1 MITNGTYGT
10 KKPAFITSDD
20 VDIFYFYRPTRSTD
34 SMEFSTGF
42 QMLDSS
48 LLMSTTY
55 VDDDDNVSN
64 LPGMYN
70 LKLPVDKFGSPG
82 IYTIYIK
89 PKEIEATISDIGV
102 LTAYPNIR
110 GVVLNSSNINA
121 TNSQIFNNGGLIGYR
136 IDYYDNDV
144 NGQLTQQDMYRIITS
159 NNRCE
164 PVSQNFN
171 DVNGKGIKYRLNNS
185 SNLIFCTVT
194 PSIGMSF
201 NPNDLPSLG
210 TTGQKIKLVNTKFNP
225 ISLEIEMVERDV
237 QDIATMLE
245 GDQIRNLDNAII
257 TTFNKDGEIYHQ
269 AEYGNIVDTAT
280 GTHTDF
286 KFAKDRTNFDA
297 SEKQKM
303 DEIKEQI

>member
-10 KKPAFITSDD
+10 KKPAFITPDD

-34 SMEFSTGF
+34 SQDFSTGF
-42 QMLDSS
+42 QVLDSS
-48 LLMSTTY
+48 LLMTTNY
-55 VDDDDNVSN
+55 EKEDKTVSV

-70 LKLPVDKFGSPG
+70 LKLPVDKFGTPG

-89 PKEIEATISDIGV
+89 PKEITATISDISV

-110 GVVLNSSNINA
+110 GIVLNINNINT
-121 TNSQIFNNGGLIGYR
+121 TNTNMFNNGGLIGYR
-136 IDYYDNDV
+136 IDYYNND
-144 NGQLTQQDMYRIITS
+144 GTQMDMYRIITS

-171 DVNGKGIKYRLNNS
+171 DVTGKGIKYRLNNS

-194 PSIGMSF
+194 PSTAMSF

-210 TTGQKIKLVNTKFNP
+210 STGQQIKLVNTKFNP
-225 ISLEIEMVERDV
+225 ISLEIEMVEHDV
-237 QDIATMLE
+237 QDVVTMLE

-269 AEYGNIVDTAT
+269 AEYGNIVDTAA

-297 SEKQKM
+297 NEKEKM
-303 DEIKEQI
+303 EEIKEQL

>member
-10 KKPAFITSDD
+10 KKPAFITPDD

-34 SMEFSTGF
+34 SQAFSTGF

-55 VDDDDNVSN
+55 SDNSN
-64 LPGMYN
+64 NVFGLPGMYN
-70 LKLPVDKFGSPG
+70 LKLPVDKFGAPG

-89 PKEIEATISDIGV
+89 PKEINATISDIGV

-110 GVVLNSSNINA
+110 GVVLNSGNIN
-121 TNSQIFNNGGLIGYR
+121 TSNSKIFNNGGLIGYR
-136 IDYYDNDV
+136 IDYYDGD
-144 NGQLTQQDMYRIITS
+144 TQQDMYRIITS

-171 DVNGKGIKYRLNNS
+171 DINGKGIKYRFNNS

-194 PSIGMSF
+194 PSLGMSF

-210 TTGQKIKLVNTKFNP
+210 STGQRIKLVNTKFNP
-225 ISLEIEMVERDV
+225 VALEIEMVEHDV
-237 QDIATMLE
+237 QDVVTMLE

-286 KFAKDRTNFDA
+286 KFTKDRTNFDIG
-297 SEKQKM
+297 EKQKM

>member
-10 KKPAFITSDD
+10 KKPAFITPDD

-34 SMEFSTGF
+34 SQEFSTGF

-55 VDDDDNVSN
+55 SDNSN
-64 LPGMYN
+64 NVFGLPGMYN
-70 LKLPVDKFGSPG
+70 LKLPVDKFGTPG

-89 PKEIEATISDIGV
+89 PKEISATISDIGV

-110 GVVLNSSNINA
+110 GVVLNSSNIN
-121 TNSQIFNNGGLIGYR
+121 TSNSKIFNNGGLIGYR
-136 IDYYDNDV
+136 IDYYDGD
-144 NGQLTQQDMYRIITS
+144 TQQDMYRIITS

-171 DVNGKGIKYRLNNS
+171 DVNGKGVKYRFNNS

-194 PSIGMSF
+194 PSLGMSF

-210 TTGQKIKLVNTKFNP
+210 STGQRIKLVNTKFNP
-225 ISLEIEMVERDV
+225 ISLEIEMVEHDV
-237 QDIATMLE
+237 QDVVTMLE

-286 KFAKDRTNFDA
+286 KFAKDRTNFDIG
-297 SEKQKM
+297 EKQKM
-303 DEIKEQI
+303 DEIKEQV

>member
-10 KKPAFITSDD
+10 KKPAFITPDD

-34 SMEFSTGF
+34 SQEFATGF

-48 LLMSTTY
+48 LLMSTNY
-55 VDDDDNVSN
+55 SDNAGAVSV

-70 LKLPVDKFGSPG
+70 LKLPVDKFGTPG

-89 PKEIEATISDIGV
+89 PKEIRATISDIGV

-110 GVVLNSSNINA
+110 GIILNSNDINT
-121 TNSQIFNNGGLIGYR
+121 TNTKIFNNGALIGYR
-136 IDYYDNDV
+136 IDYYDST
-144 NGQLTQQDMYRIITS
+144 GSQIDMYRIITS

-171 DVNGKGIKYRLNNS
+171 DVSGKGVKYRLNNS

-194 PSIGMSF
+194 PSTAMSF

-210 TTGQKIKLVNTKFNP
+210 STNDGGFIKLVNTKFNP
-225 ISLEIEMVERDV
+225 IALEIEMVEHDV
-237 QDIATMLE
+237 QDVVTMLE
-245 GDQIRNLDNAII
+245 GDQIRNLDNALI

-269 AEYGNIVDTAT
+269 AEYGNIVDTEE

-286 KFAKDRTNFDA
+286 KFAKDRTNFDDD
-297 SEKQKM
+297 ERKKM
-303 DEIKEQI
+303 KEIKEQL

>member
-10 KKPAFITSDD
+10 KKPAFITPDD

-34 SMEFSTGF
+34 SQDFSSGF

-48 LLMSTTY
+48 LLMTTNY
-55 VDDDDNVSN
+55 TDDGGTVSV

-70 LKLPVDKFGSPG
+70 LKLPVDKFGTPG

-89 PKEIEATISDIGV
+89 PKEIAATISDIGV

-110 GVVLNSSNINA
+110 GIILNSNNIDA
-121 TNSQIFNNGGLIGYR
+121 TNVSIFNNGGLTGYR
-136 IDYYDNDV
+136 IDYYNND
-144 NGQLTQQDMYRIITS
+144 GTQMDMYRIITS

-171 DVNGKGIKYRLNNS
+171 DVTGKGVKYRLNNS

-194 PSIGMSF
+194 PSTAMSF

-210 TTGQKIKLVNTKFNP
+210 STGQQIKLVNTKFNP
-225 ISLEIEMVERDV
+225 TALEIEMVEHDV
-237 QDIATMLE
+237 QDVVTMLE

-269 AEYGNIVDTAT
+269 AEYGNIVDTAK

-297 SEKQKM
+297 GEKEKM
-303 DEIKEQI
+303 DEIKEQL